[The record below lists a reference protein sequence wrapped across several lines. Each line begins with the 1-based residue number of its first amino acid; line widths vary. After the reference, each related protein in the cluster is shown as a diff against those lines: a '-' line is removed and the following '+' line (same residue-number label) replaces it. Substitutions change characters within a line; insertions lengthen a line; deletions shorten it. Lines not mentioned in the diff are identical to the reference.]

1 MIKALLKGL
10 FTIDKNNNNWW
21 KAYEICYNTV

>member
-10 FTIDKNNNNWW
+10 FTIDKNNNN
-21 KAYEICYNTV
+21 TS